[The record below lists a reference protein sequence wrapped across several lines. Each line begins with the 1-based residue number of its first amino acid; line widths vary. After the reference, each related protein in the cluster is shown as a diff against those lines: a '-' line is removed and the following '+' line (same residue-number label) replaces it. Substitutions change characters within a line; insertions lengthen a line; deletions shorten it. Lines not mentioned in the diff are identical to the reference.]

1 MISLLFSLNC
11 LILETNKRLTINV
24 GDYYISD
31 DKIKIP
37 FKKFTISNFK
47 EQLFRK
53 QIIKNVI
60 QVPDNMDLLIVLE
73 NVKDKTK
80 DEITKLGTM
89 MDPEFLLAK
98 YFNESDKKPE
108 KDRIHIVIIV
118 PTGGSEHSDENPQ
131 QAGKK
136 MFCIKFLPFMI
147 NNCNK
152 LFDIITI

>member
-11 LILETNKRLTINV
+11 LILETNQRFTINV

-31 DKIKIP
+31 NNIKIP
-37 FKKFTISNFK
+37 FEKFTISNFK

-98 YFNESDKKPE
+98 YFNGSDGKKPE
-108 KDRIHIVIIV
+108 KIDIVITV

-152 LFDIITI
+152 LFVL